1 MNHSAVVKFLPG
13 EYTRFRV
20 LTWID
25 WIANAFR
32 TVETWKLRHKTRRQ
46 LAVAD
51 ARILKDVG
59 INEAQRSI
67 EANKPFWEK

>member
-1 MNHSAVVKFLPG
+1 MNHSAAVKILPG
-13 EYTRFRV
+13 DYTRFKV

-25 WIANAFR
+25 SIANAFR
-32 TVETWKLRHKTRRQ
+32 TVATWKLRHKTRRQ
-46 LAVAD
+46 LAVTD

-59 INEAQRSI
+59 ISEAQRSV

>member
-1 MNHSAVVKFLPG
+1 MNHSAAVRFLPG
-13 EYTRFRV
+13 DYTRFRV
-20 LTWID
+20 LT

-46 LAVAD
+46 LAATD

-59 INEAQRSI
+59 ISEAQRSI

>member
-1 MNHSAVVKFLPG
+1 MNHSAVAEFSPG
-13 EYTRFRV
+13 DYTRFRV
-20 LTWID
+20 LI

-32 TVETWKLRHKTRRQ
+32 TVGTWKLRHETRRQ
-46 LAVAD
+46 LAVSD

-59 INEAQRSI
+59 ISEVQRSI

>member
-1 MNHSAVVKFLPG
+1 MNDTVAERFLPG
-13 EYTRFRV
+13 KYARFRV

-25 WIANAFR
+25 WMASAFK

-46 LAVAD
+46 LAAAD
-51 ARILKDVG
+51 VRILKDVG
-59 INEAQRSI
+59 ISEVQSFI

>member
-13 EYTRFRV
+13 EYTRFKV
-20 LTWID
+20 LT

>member
-1 MNHSAVVKFLPG
+1 MNHSAAVRFLPG
-13 EYTRFRV
+13 DYTRFRV
-20 LTWID
+20 LT

-46 LAVAD
+46 LAATD

-59 INEAQRSI
+59 ISEAQRSI
-67 EANKPFWEK
+67 EANKLFWEK

>member
-13 EYTRFRV
+13 DHTRFKV
-20 LTWID
+20 LTRID
-25 WIANAFR
+25 SIANAFR

-46 LAVAD
+46 LAVTE

-59 INEAQRSI
+59 ITEAQRSI
-67 EANKPFWEK
+67 EVNKPFWEI

>member
-1 MNHSAVVKFLPG
+1 MNDTATIRFLPG
-13 EYTRFRV
+13 NYARFRV

-25 WIANAFR
+25 WMASAFK

-46 LAVAD
+46 LAAAD

-59 INEAQRSI
+59 ISEAQRFI

>member
-1 MNHSAVVKFLPG
+1 MNHSAAVKFLPG
-13 EYTRFRV
+13 DYTQFRV

-25 WIANAFR
+25 SIVNAFR
-32 TVETWKLRHKTRRQ
+32 TVGTWKLRHQTRRQ
-46 LAVAD
+46 LAVSD

-59 INEAQRSI
+59 ISEVQRSI